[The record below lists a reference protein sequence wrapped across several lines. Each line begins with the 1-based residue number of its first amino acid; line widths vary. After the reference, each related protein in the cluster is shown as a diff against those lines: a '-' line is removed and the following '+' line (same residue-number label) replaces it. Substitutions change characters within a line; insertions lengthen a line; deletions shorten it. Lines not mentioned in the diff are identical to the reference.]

1 MHLLF
6 YLLIYKYKILFLAAA
21 CKYSP
26 KKMLSKVKTA
36 IGVESMI
43 KPHHDKDINNKIKK
57 TPQITDISSG
67 NIDDVIYGT
76 TSAIL
81 VTLFAILAVIGV
93 ILKIKRQVQALTDTN
108 STMTNRARAMA
119 MFELNE
125 IERPRVTKTQSE
137 SCIPQTVAISSNVD
151 NVLRPAAST
160 HNDDT
165 MDKATASASDDTM
178 VKAVASAN
186 NDGDKDQSSIK
197 DRLRSSTK
205 QL

>member
-6 YLLIYKYKILFLAAA
+6 NLLIYKYKILFLAAA

-93 ILKIKRQVQALTDTN
+93 ILKIKRQVQALTV
-108 STMTNRARAMA
+108 TNRDRAMA